1 MKKDKR
7 DIKNNVL
14 DAIVELIFTA
24 VCFAIGMFI
33 ASLFGVDF
41 NSPDTDYELIILL
54 GVAVLIVSFIVVY
67 ALTHL
72 LKKIFKIVS

>member
-1 MKKDKR
+1 MKKDKKE
-7 DIKNNVL
+7 IKSNIL

-41 NSPDTDYELIILL
+41 KSPDTDYELIILL

-72 LKKIFKIVS
+72 LKKIFKK